1 MKQSTT
7 GTPDD
12 NSTPALLGRRILI
25 VEDRFFVADD
35 LSRMVTRHGA
45 EVAGVAADVDEA
57 KGLAKA
63 ETLDVAVLDV
73 DLRGRDVFEVVAV
86 LEGRRVPFVFVTG
99 YSGSQLP
106 EKYRGSPLVSKPFSE
121 PELIA
126 KITDVVGTRRS
137 GAAGGH

>member
-1 MKQSTT
+1 MSSDKR
-7 GTPDD
+7 
-12 NSTPALLGRRILI
+12 TPALLGRRVLI

-35 LSRMVTRHGA
+35 LSRIMTRHGA

-57 KGLAKA
+57 TSLAAA
-63 ETLDVAVLDV
+63 EALDIAVLDV